1 MSLPRQS
8 HYSILNFKL
17 FFGAPMLLE
26 KIPVARRLR
35 SSILWSVLVVSTLA
49 GCERLE
55 KYSGSYHGEQI
66 DSSGQTQ
73 VIVDIPDLSRA
84 EGQKVL
90 QFKVFSARGNGSGD
104 DYRISLA
111 GRKSIRLYAPTI
123 SNNEIEL
130 SKKGDCAVGYDSAIQ
145 VQLCLGVD
153 VINLDAYSNNRPLF
167 ALHLVRGEGSLP
179 PVQPE
184 DRVGRE
190 YGLEELMGRV
200 RLMNFTVAQEAE
212 KVYRAKENIAVA
224 RGNLLPKLSLRAIL
238 GAFTGDYLSTV
249 GAIAPFLFPSNWFQ
263 WKSSKDLYQAERMS
277 FASLKGNE
285 LSGVEGLYYL
295 IYRDQAVI
303 GQIDEQIDWME
314 KTKQNLLT
322 EEHAGVLYN
331 GGADF
336 YETSIVK
343 VRKDRI
349 SLENL
354 VKTEYA
360 ELSQAVGLTAIGG
373 ITKLAA
379 IPAPSLDGVA
389 PIDAKDFYQKAQDR
403 SYEVKALT
411 YLIHSTRYEKPDVFF
426 QFLNPEGNGSIG
438 FGTANSFHVVQSKEA
453 ELRIR
458 RNEVISSIEVKSVSL
473 ASEFNAALLT
483 YAEAKKGQA
492 ATEKRLEW
500 LRQRHIT
507 GDATLDEGDYVRELT
522 ELQSKILEYKLDNF
536 SSGHVLL
543 MSRAKFDR
551 LVLHGFYRNLEDA
564 VPASN
569 GFELSTS
576 MN

>member
-322 EEHAGVLYN
+322 E
-331 GGADF
+331 
-336 YETSIVK
+336 
-343 VRKDRI
+343 
-349 SLENL
+349 
-354 VKTEYA
+354 YA